1 MELTDCRPQGQSAR
15 DVLFLPSAATRGSA
29 GPGDPGAGGR
39 GELRDQ
45 AGAGGGEAAVQH
57 GQRES
62 GEGAGYH
69 QRAAAAEGEAAAA
82 ATVFNLLTFAPEAA
96 HCSRRWKDFSVLS
109 GGFQHVTI

>member
-1 MELTDCRPQGQSAR
+1 MSKVSRAVTWSRVR
-15 DVLFLPSAATRGSA
+15 AALRGST
-29 GPGDPGAGGR
+29 GPGDQGAGGR

-62 GEGAGYH
+62 GESTRYH

-82 ATVFNLLTFAPEAA
+82 AAHSRCRKTGFFFFTAA
-96 HCSRRWKDFSVLS
+96 AKCFLMWDDFSV
-109 GGFQHVTI
+109 